1 LSELGQR
8 TSRIVNAA
16 ARGLDRLGKEDIAMQ
31 VELEILDL
39 AMAAQPSRKSEFLEV
54 AFTQAVRRRAI
65 NLRQQFTNTVQGRR
79 GRFKPIPDLDVPEKK
94 RIRPLE
100 FVPDS
105 RNGPEAVLLAF
116 QDEQFRDQAYKIVQ
130 VALEGEDDRL
140 LLAFRLHVID
150 GWPLWSADPNV

>member
-1 LSELGQR
+1 
-8 TSRIVNAA
+8 
-16 ARGLDRLGKEDIAMQ
+16 
-31 VELEILDL
+31 
-39 AMAAQPSRKSEFLEV
+39 
-54 AFTQAVRRRAI
+54 QAVRRRAI

-140 LLAFRLHVID
+140 LLAFKLHVID
-150 GWPLWSADPNV
+150 GWPLWSADPNVPTIARRFGLTHGQTKYLLEKARKIIAEVLTAYSAGKKMAATGVSG